1 MGIGLYEL
9 KNEFISEL
17 SAEISMID
25 GDFEK
30 ISPLGE
36 QMMLSF
42 YSEALGAISK
52 SQKRWSDQ

>member
-9 KNEFISEL
+9 KNEFIFEL

-36 QMMLSF
+36 
-42 YSEALGAISK
+42 
-52 SQKRWSDQ
+52 

>member
-17 SAEISMID
+17 SVKISMID

-30 ISPLGE
+30 IPPLGE
-36 QMMLSF
+36 
-42 YSEALGAISK
+42 
-52 SQKRWSDQ
+52 

>member
-9 KNEFISEL
+9 KNEFIYEL

-30 ISPLGE
+30 IPPLGE
-36 QMMLSF
+36 
-42 YSEALGAISK
+42 
-52 SQKRWSDQ
+52 